1 MKDVALK
8 AWYAGALPLVLCAG
22 LALAEHKPAATIPAA
37 ALIQPADL
45 AAQLQKGFT
54 PKPLVLQVGSHV
66 LFAEAHIPAAEYAGP
81 GGQEEGLQVLR
92 TRVANVPKDTP
103 IVIYCGCCP
112 WDRCPNIKPAMALLQ
127 EMGFTNVKALHL
139 ADSFKTDWIDQGYP
153 VEAGGN

>member
-1 MKDVALK
+1 VRFARLLL
-8 AWYAGALPLVLCAG
+8 AGAVLACA
-22 LALAEHKPAATIPAA
+22 AEM
-37 ALIQPADL
+37 ALIQPADMASHL
-45 AAQLQKGFT
+45 SA
-54 PKPLVLQVGSHV
+54 KPAIFHVGPSVLYRSK
-66 LFAEAHIPAAEYAGP
+66 HIPESVY
-81 GGQEEGLQVLR
+81 GGFASRPDGLEGLKAA
-92 TRVANVPKDTP
+92 VAKLPRDRE